1 MTNGGHSTD
10 GGLHGATQFH
20 VYVLRDPRDGAVFLV
35 GHGPNNVERT
45 PSVEEVDVADPAII
59 GRVRAIEDSGQR
71 VELLILV
78 DDLTSEAAAATV
90 QQAVLSAY
98 EAAQLLPTALIS
110 ATRRPSAP
118 GSLRTLPPG
127 VDAFDDPHVRQFV
140 SDAAVGIDRLAVSLS
155 QAEADLAAAQS
166 AAFLDGDHRHRL
178 ESLILQQEAEIS
190 RLTGTLDRVRALVDL
205 SQWASRAVGLDEAS
219 TVRVDDL
226 SRALD

>member
-1 MTNGGHSTD
+1 MTNGGHATD
-10 GGLHGATQFH
+10 FGRLDAGRFH

-35 GHGPNNVERT
+35 GRGRNSVGPV
-45 PSVEEVDVADPAII
+45 PSVEDIASVDTAIM
-59 GRVRAIEDSGQR
+59 GRVRAIGDDGHR
-71 VELLILV
+71 VERLILA
-78 DDLTSEAAAATV
+78 DQLTSEAEAATV

-98 EAAQLLPTALIS
+98 EAAQLSPATLVS
-110 ATRRPSAP
+110 AAHHSTP
-118 GSLRTLPPG
+118 GSFGTLPPE
-127 VDAFDDPHVRQFV
+127 VDAFDDPHVRRFV
-140 SDAAVGIDRLAVSLS
+140 SHAAAEIDRLAVSLS

-205 SQWASRAVGLDEAS
+205 SQWAGRAVDPDASS